1 MTSQTSL
8 RRLLVASCAG
18 AATVVVLPRAIPL
31 LADTGLLRPPA
42 HQDAHED
49 TENESAAEAA
59 DSPTRRSGRKTAV
72 LAVGLVYPS
81 YRAWRFTR
89 ALRARF
95 STEEN

>member
-8 RRLLVASCAG
+8 RRLLAASCAG
-18 AATVVVLPRAIPL
+18 AATAVVLPRAIPM
-31 LADTGLLRPPA
+31 LADTGLLRPATHDDDP
-42 HQDAHED
+42 
-49 TENESAAEAA
+49 ENASAAQAA
-59 DSPTRRSGRKTAV
+59 DSPARRSGRKTAV
-72 LAVGLVYPS
+72 LAVGLAYPS